1 MIRIIC
7 IICATLLSQNILAQ
21 NIDQNRSTGER
32 LPTAQY
38 TPGGVAIIALDADKL
53 PTVTFNDIPVAVLKT
68 SQGYQ
73 AMVGIPL
80 SAEPGWHQ
88 LEVSY
93 QDGSLQTH
101 EFEITKK
108 DYPESYLSLI
118 HI

>member
-53 PTVTFNDIPVAVLKT
+53 PTATFNDIPVAVLKPHRDIRPWLAFHCPPNLAGT
-68 SQGYQ
+68 N
-73 AMVGIPL
+73 L
-80 SAEPGWHQ
+80 KSATRTVACR
-88 LEVSY
+88 LMS
-93 QDGSLQTH
+93 SR
-101 EFEITKK
+101 
-108 DYPESYLSLI
+108 
-118 HI
+118 